1 MPRYLQIMEANMGT
15 TNQDAV
21 GKTLQKVAKKQ
32 EAEEL
37 FFDPQSGVLE
47 VVKKGE
53 VVQDSDRI
61 PATKMARE
69 GFFVFWN
76 PKER

>member
-1 MPRYLQIMEANMGT
+1 MGT

-21 GKTLQKVAKKQ
+21 GKTLQKVAQKQ

-53 VVQDSDRI
+53 VVQDSDRV
-61 PATKMARE
+61 PATQMARE
-69 GFFVFWN
+69 GFFAFWN
-76 PKER
+76 RRER

>member
-1 MPRYLQIMEANMGT
+1 MANA
-15 TNQDAV
+15 NQDAV
-21 GKTLQKVAKKQ
+21 GKTLEKVTNKQ

-53 VVQDSDRI
+53 VVKDRDRV
-61 PATKMARE
+61 PATPMARE
-69 GFFVFWN
+69 GFFA
-76 PKER
+76 